1 MILQIGPKKTE
12 GKMEILFCDEN
23 IIVCIKPAGVISED
37 VPGGMPDLI
46 RTALLREQ
54 TAAAAESA
62 ASRASGAADSC
73 SAGAQ
78 VYAVHRLDKGVGG
91 VMVYALT
98 KAAAADLTRQIT
110 EKTFTKEY
118 LAVVEGVPEPLSG
131 RMEDLL
137 FHSARENRTY
147 VVKRMRNGVK
157 EAALEYEVIKSIP
170 RMLSLVRIRLLT
182 GRTHQ
187 IRAQF
192 SSRKLPLSGDRRYG
206 AKTSGDI
213 ALWSHRLTFRH
224 PVTGEPST
232 FEASPPND
240 EAWTSMEMD
249 QQNRF
254 HWQC

>member
-1 MILQIGPKKTE
+1 MEKRLKT
-12 GKMEILFCDEN
+12 LFSDKD

-46 RTALLREQ
+46 RAELAREQ
-54 TAAAAESA
+54 TAAAD
-62 ASRASGAADSC
+62 SGI
-73 SAGAQ
+73 AGAE
-78 VYAVHRLDKGVGG
+78 VYPVHRLDKGVGG
-91 VMVYALT
+91 VMVYAFS
-98 KAAAADLTRQIT
+98 KEAAADLTRQIT
-110 EKTFTKEY
+110 EKKFTKEY
-118 LAVVEGVPEPLSG
+118 LAVVEGVPEPASG

-147 VVKRMRNGVK
+147 VVKRMRKGVK
-157 EAALEYEVIKSIP
+157 EAALEYEVLKTVSMADETS

-213 ALWSHRLTFRH
+213 ALWSHRLSFRH
-224 PVTGEPST
+224 PETGEPLT
-232 FEASPPND
+232 FEVSPPSPEFQD
-240 EAWTSMEMD
+240 TISS
-249 QQNRF
+249 QFF
-254 HWQC
+254 HTFF